1 MYEQDSMLAFKRKK
15 FEETYSKLDKA
26 ETLKELLFLQK
37 MQNENL
43 ILIRKNSGKLVWMLF
58 LIIFPFLLFII
69 SSIIND
75 FF

>member
-1 MYEQDSMLAFKRKK
+1 MYEPNSMLAFKRKK
-15 FEETYSKLDKA
+15 FEDSYSKLNKD

-43 ILIRKNSGKLVWMLF
+43 ILIRKNTGKLVWMLF

-69 SSIIND
+69 SSIVND

>member
-1 MYEQDSMLAFKRKK
+1 MYEPNSMLAFKRTK
-15 FEETYSKLDKA
+15 FEDSYSKLNKD

-43 ILIRKNSGKLVWMLF
+43 ILIRKNTGKLVWMLF